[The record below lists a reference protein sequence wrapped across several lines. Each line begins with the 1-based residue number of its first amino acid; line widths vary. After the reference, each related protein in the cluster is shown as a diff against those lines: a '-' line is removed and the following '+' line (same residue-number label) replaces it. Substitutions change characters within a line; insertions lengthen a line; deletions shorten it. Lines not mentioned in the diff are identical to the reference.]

1 MDPQPLLD
9 LDDGEPASH
18 SHGYSVGMQCLFVRL
33 VLAGASLRGAAA
45 TLAIL
50 AEAFGWLTP
59 TPHWTTGRLWLLRLG
74 HFVLTTS
81 KQPGTDWAWLID
93 HSVQIGPQKCL
104 AIIGVR
110 LADLPKLGQALTHI
124 DMELI
129 ALVPGVSW
137 TQEDVDK
144 QLEIGTAMTGVPR
157 VIVND
162 HGGDVAG
169 GVRLFQERH
178 PETVD
183 IYDAKHKAAC
193 VLKGRL
199 DKNPRWQEFQQQV
212 GQTRCAIQQT
222 ELAYLAPPSPK
233 LKSRF
238 MNLGAMLRW
247 ANQIVAIVQQPPAI
261 VQQTVS
267 SERLQEKLGWMV
279 AFAADVAEW
288 GEWQAI
294 IDIMVTFVSA
304 HGVYREVA
312 KDLRAALPRQPQHA
326 SSVSLRAELLVFVAK
341 QARRLRPNER
351 VPGSTEVLESLFGH
365 MKQLEKQQA
374 RGGFTSLLLGFGAR
388 LADITTKVMKQAM
401 EQSGTK
407 QVYDWCKEHL
417 GTTLFGKRKL
427 AFAASAT
434 KTG

>member
-1 MDPQPLLD
+1 
-9 LDDGEPASH
+9 
-18 SHGYSVGMQCLFVRL
+18 
-33 VLAGASLRGAAA
+33 LAV
-45 TLAIL
+45 L

-74 HFVLTTS
+74 HFMLTRA
-81 KQPGTDWAWLID
+81 KDQAKDWVWLID

-104 AIIGVR
+104 AIVGLR
-110 LADLPKLGQALTHI
+110 LPDLPKPGQALTHI
-124 DMELI
+124 DMQLI

-137 TQEDVDK
+137 TQEDVDQ
-144 QLEIGTAMTGVPR
+144 QLEIAAATTGVPR
-157 VIVND
+157 VIVSD
-162 HGGDVAG
+162 HGSDVAG

-193 VLKGRL
+193 VLKGLL
-199 DKNPRWQEFQQQV
+199 DKNPRWQEFQQKV

-222 ELAYLAPPSPK
+222 ELAYLVPPSPK

-238 MNLGAMLRW
+238 MNLGATLQW
-247 ANQIVAIVQQPPAI
+247 AKQIVAILQVPPAI

-267 SERLQEKLGWMV
+267 PDRLQEKLGWIL
-279 AFAADVAEW
+279 AFAADIAEW

-294 IDIMVTFVSA
+294 IDVMVTFVSEN
-304 HGVYREVA
+304 GVYRGVA
-312 KDLRAALPRQPQHA
+312 KALRPALPRQPQYA
-326 SSVSLRAELLVFVAK
+326 SGVRLQAELLGFLTK

-365 MKQLEKQQA
+365 MKQLERQQA

-388 LADITTKVMKQAM
+388 LADITAKVIKHAM
-401 EQSGTK
+401 ENSGTK
-407 QVYDWCKEHL
+407 QVYNWCKEHL
-417 GTTLFGKRKL
+417 GMTLFGKRKL
-427 AFAASAT
+427 AFAPSAT